1 MLHAA
6 HLNNQRV
13 DSHARSLRMRHA
25 NSVYTCLCKQVRSV
39 VVVSR
44 CTLRTFGTSEWA
56 SMRSKL
62 YAWKE
67 NLAAVQATIASG
79 KAGVPAAGARGVQAI
94 KA

>member
-1 MLHAA
+1 MLHTA
-6 HLNNQRV
+6 HLGNQRV
-13 DSHARSLRMRHA
+13 GTYARNLRMRHA
-25 NSVYTCLCKQVRSV
+25 NSVYYCFCQQVRSV

-79 KAGVPAAGARGVQAI
+79 KGGVPAAGARGVQAI